1 MKRYCLTLDLKND
14 PQLIAE
20 YDHHHKQ
27 VWSDVLDSIKQS
39 GILSMEI
46 YRLQTRL
53 FMILE
58 AADDFSFEKKFL
70 IDSSNSKVQEWEEL
84 MGKYQERLP
93 MSQPG
98 EKWMVMD
105 KIFELI

>member
-14 PQLIAE
+14 PKLIAE

-27 VWSDVLDSIKQS
+27 VWSEVLDSIKQS

-46 YRLQTRL
+46 YRIHTRL
-53 FMILE
+53 FMILD

-70 IDSSNSKVQEWEEL
+70 IDSSNIKVQEWEEI
-84 MGKYQERLP
+84 MGKYQESLP
-93 MSQPG
+93 MAQP
-98 EKWMVMD
+98 EENWVMKD
-105 KIFELI
+105 KIFELK

>member
-14 PQLIAE
+14 PKLIAE
-20 YDHHHKQ
+20 YDHHHRK
-27 VWSDVLDSIKQS
+27 VWSEVLDSIKQS

-93 MSQPG
+93 MAQPG